1 MKRRKPLKFRML
13 AAFVAAVMLIN
24 INVLPLS
31 AVFAADNDVVST
43 GAASANMSEDQN
55 ARPPTSVDDIKI
67 PTVSENPYDI
77 EIRHK
82 NYPVFNDDGF
92 DFFRGDEKGGWIMSY
107 DLLTSYGTHF
117 SQPEGASPYYTAAL
131 TPMFSYEVYEGATV
145 KSQLPYREGRTD
157 MLHSELT
164 LTNGTIE
171 TGFYS
176 LDSFFQQINSQYAIN
191 KDQVFVRVGATLL
204 SGQGRIYVNATTS
217 YSEYGK
223 VSDGEA
229 KEFWVD
235 VPLNEV
241 HEWTQIWF
249 EAYEPSNAYQS
260 DAIMTDFFITLV
272 DNTNPTVTG
281 MTVEKQMRDEQNADL
296 VINMKFN
303 EGIRITSDRAYD
315 LLDDIWLSLEL
326 LDLNTG
332 ERSTVRMYLEKL
344 NDDGTLTFRGDIGL
358 YHYKNF
364 RVSRITKF
372 NIPSENQWPTRGM
385 VDLAD
390 EFYVSAY
397 DKVDYGNDIIEIDTI
412 DNLRQHRFNTTVLSD
427 YASNPINT
435 ASVVNWQFGNQVYIS
450 NTFETTEL
458 RLYTEQTLRKTQLAA
473 EGEKTEA
480 ELTDQFIGP
489 SRTLIVYA
497 YLDQTLTDE
506 EASKVWLELNILHPD
521 GTPVKA
527 YATSW
532 SQYKID
538 ELYTNGS
545 TTATLLKFENIKF
558 TEGMMPEIAEGEE
571 PVVKVARL
579 GDDIEDKTAYP
590 NVKDSV
596 TDIYADFTGPEVTL
610 RKYAAYSNTESD
622 GAEATSTNYKVS
634 IAIGIKDVENYT
646 RYANLIGSKM
656 FVELGGGVSKDTSFR
671 YILTDNPTAPEA
683 VEGYTSIGTISK
695 DGKWSVGSTTLLNNY
710 TEMYLHVLFETNDI
724 YLDELYVNVI
734 AEDSVGNKA
743 VEVPTDML
751 DYKID
756 EIAPEIRY
764 EYRYAKAV
772 DNNTNIEVYIGASA
786 TDSSDIVQILYSWG
800 ENPDQIITDLPDS
813 VISQNAEWQTAV
825 FDRGTDITVE
835 LMRKFGD
842 GTPDSD
848 KIYYETLYIKAVDE
862 YGNESE
868 PVAIS
873 ISVSLQKPAT
883 NMRFEGNMNA
893 VSRDHRVIVTVP
905 DASMFDNSDAYTRVA
920 VTPSGSEYSY
930 VTLVKTGETANI
942 LSFKGLTWYK
952 VIRQG
957 NIYTYVSAPEFVGED
972 YEIHENSIMYDL
984 FTYYGDIKVSFE
996 NGYGDMVPVQGAQL
1010 SSTASMGSYMEDQNY
1025 LLLRFASPYDTDR
1038 VIHGVDFGAIIDRDD
1053 NTVVINADKGS
1064 DPYKFNAVL
1073 KGVNPMRNT
1082 QIHFTVSN
1090 IAKHDFKLLDF
1101 DWAGSYAELYRVGE
1115 NGEADVLVERQDG
1128 LAATA
1133 SQYFTIGSFTDD
1145 GEFFVTGAYYLK
1157 VTVKSNGGHYNT
1169 YESSRLV
1176 LDAQTADNAGV
1187 WQYSTQGYTTLD
1199 SIREETYIWQRKQ
1212 AENAPFEN
1220 IGVAVSTGGEVM
1232 RSRVFAVY
1240 SYGVT
1245 GLSLILEA
1253 PGEQKTYEGLTVGAI
1268 EGFRLWNI
1276 LSNPTDEEIN
1286 AQGFYKD
1293 STGEYK
1299 SYVEGLSDIYTEETI
1314 PKGENGFN
1322 TLYFVKGVN
1331 TFCYQ
1336 IKLENGYV
1344 SPIRQFTVVVSDYVP
1359 ELNIAIENYQP
1370 SHKISQ
1376 KDGVVNA
1383 SYIRF
1388 LVETAYSLNGT
1399 GKVDVDVW
1407 TDYGMNVGIYNEST
1421 NSYSE
1426 VFAPDPSP
1434 NYLGVLGT
1442 LELPDG
1448 HRLKVGDYVDF
1459 TQNSYT
1465 SQFPKYNNRC
1475 TATFVARDEYGAIT
1489 IVAPQIGDQKR
1500 IGNLDGDYD
1509 DDGNIL
1515 AYTNELNIDY
1525 YGSYFD
1531 DPFTVGD
1538 SWTAWRKAYN
1548 QPQYFG
1554 AQLLGFNT
1562 HLRHNTEEGEYDYEL
1577 LESADGDLM
1586 YNLFNIVTND
1596 IQWASSN
1603 IVSRPV
1609 DSTVSINYFNGN
1621 NFELIRWQ
1629 DATVTFSGG
1638 DLKDEVTLALGGE
1651 ENTVGYMGASIWK
1664 HENRNALSLR
1674 IAFPKADEE
1683 HPAGTKI
1690 TRNYKI
1696 SSYNIYGKH
1705 FETEGTVDLYYI
1717 DYSTSVSMKPYGAE
1731 VYFSFGTAEYG
1742 TSMRT
1747 GIFNAGDYTVEVT
1760 DNYGNRYTILYK
1772 VDADFDPGTAIS
1784 YSEYNDTPD
1793 AVTVTISRPGSQVY
1807 VDITNYAIMS
1817 VENNGTDTVK
1827 VTLTDNTNFSY
1838 RYLDSDG
1845 AERMFILTVDNIK
1858 KPNVRPVWNYN
1869 LEDVNKKDDGTK
1881 YRYGEVTVYLTDP
1894 NFSLIDKYSG
1904 KIPSFTFTPDGEKSY
1919 TFRAQDIEARLGDK
1933 TVAIEHDITVA
1944 LDIELYP
1951 TPDPLGLNVED
1962 KETPNVQVLAY
1973 ANRGGY
1979 YFESK
1984 LALQLENARHSTAL
1998 VDYKNYKVFEF
2009 VGARANASELIK
2021 YVGWSTSYRFE
2032 IETVDMS
2039 RVRLFIKEG
2048 LYASP
2053 PDYETGI
2060 SDVIEGVE
2068 LNSKLLTVTK
2078 NAKFTLFVVD
2088 SKNNASSIAFDVN
2101 NLGEAPIPE
2110 IVKVTVSNDEIRG
2123 YIIPPED
2130 VLDFEIIGTM
2140 GVKTDLDT
2148 SSDYFGYSYIE
2159 YTSNDNYTV
2168 SYTLEYNGVKVNGSI
2183 DVSITEINLREISI
2197 VDNGIVWSANK
2208 ASEATPH
2215 NITATVALT
2224 EEVKEIKIVG
2234 EYDEDVLSFYI
2245 SGNQVILTYKE
2256 NHPEVEFRCYAENGS
2271 SVTVRLDAVENI
2283 DRSAP
2288 EIKVVSKELAAN
2300 GKSLILTLSSNERA
2314 IFKEGGYFGEA
2325 ITDENGNTLYYYT
2338 RKITANGIYSY
2349 TFSDVSGIMT
2359 TVEVEITEIV
2369 TDELEVQYSTS
2380 IDGNDP
2386 QSDPSTLD
2394 LMIGDKVYLN
2404 PNRDATVEMSGG
2416 DTVMIKKGEWNEI
2429 TIPDA
2434 FGGLLPYFVI
2444 TDEYG
2449 NALTHQFSMIEVPDT
2464 TAPDIVVAKKIYSI
2478 RVGADREQIERELLA
2493 NFAAYDDDGGEVT
2506 LSVKFTENID
2516 MIGVTEVEY
2525 IATDSAGNSASVKEK
2540 LRITSIYEP
2549 EVYYGEQKLSR
2560 GDGLIVSA
2568 DSAPDLVVNC
2578 NGVAYA
2584 VKIKSGIRTEAQMKD
2599 GITVTDYTKEE
2610 NISLGQL
2617 EKGIYTICIITQE
2630 RDYFKILISV
2640 E

>member
-1 MKRRKPLKFRML
+1 ML
-13 AAFVAAVMLIN
+13 AAFIAAVMIFNLN
-24 INVLPLS
+24 ILPLS
-31 AVFAADNDVVST
+31 TIFAADGADSAAATDT
-43 GAASANMSEDQN
+43 GLSEGQG
-55 ARPPTSVDDIKI
+55 ARPPTSVDDIRI
-67 PTVSENPYDI
+67 PTVDKNPYDVSVQ
-77 EIRHK
+77 HK
-82 NYPVFNDDGF
+82 NYPVFNNDGF
-92 DFFRGDEKGGWIMSY
+92 NFFRGDEKGGWIMSY
-107 DLLTSYGTHF
+107 DLMTSYGTHF

-131 TPMFSYEVYEGATV
+131 TPLFSYEAYEGATV

-164 LTNGTIE
+164 LTNGTIV

-176 LDSFFQQINSQYAIN
+176 LESFFDQINWQYPLN
-191 KDQVFVRVGATLL
+191 KNQVFVRVGATLL
-204 SGQGRIYVNATTS
+204 SGGGRIYINATEG
-217 YSEYGK
+217 YSEYASAKG
-223 VSDGEA
+223 GEA

-235 VPLNEV
+235 VPLSEV
-241 HEWTQIWF
+241 TEWTQIWF
-249 EAYEPSNAYQS
+249 DAFSPSDGYMS

-303 EGIRITSDRAYD
+303 EAIRVTSDGAFDR
-315 LLDDIWLSLEL
+315 LGEIWLSLEL

-332 ERSTVRMYLEKL
+332 ERSTVRMYLEKV
-344 NDDGTLTFRGDIGL
+344 NGDGTLTFRGDIGL

-364 RVSRITKF
+364 RVNRITKF
-372 NIPSENQWPTRGM
+372 NIPSERQWPTRGM

-390 EFYVSAY
+390 ELYVSAY
-397 DKVDYGNDIIEIDTI
+397 ESINYGNRIIEIDAI
-412 DNLRQHRFNTTVLSD
+412 DNLRQMRFDTTLLSD
-427 YASNPINT
+427 YAGNPINT
-435 ASVVNWQFGNQVYIS
+435 ASVVNWQFGDQTYIS

-458 RLYTEQTLRKTQLAA
+458 RLYTEQTLSKTQLAS

-489 SRTLIVYA
+489 SRTLIAYA

-506 EASKVWLELNILHPD
+506 EASKVWLELNVLNPD

-527 YATSW
+527 YVTSW
-532 SQYKID
+532 SQYRID

-545 TTATLLKFENIKF
+545 TTATLLKFENIRF
-558 TEGMMPEIAEGEE
+558 AEGMRLDVAEGEE
-571 PVVKVARL
+571 PIVKIIKL

-610 RKYAAYSNTESD
+610 RKYAAYSNTEADTEGENNLPSH
-622 GAEATSTNYKVS
+622 YKVS
-634 IAIGIKDVENYT
+634 IAIGIKDIENYT
-646 RYANLIGSKM
+646 RYANLIGSRM

-683 VEGYTSIGTISK
+683 IEGYTNLGTISK
-695 DGKWSVGSTTLLNNY
+695 DGKWDVGSTTLLNGY

-724 YLDELYVNVI
+724 YLDELYVNVT
-734 AEDSVGNKA
+734 AEDAVGNKA
-743 VEVPTDML
+743 FEVPTDTL

-756 EIAPEIRY
+756 EIAPEVRY

-772 DNNTNIEVYIGASA
+772 DGNTNIEVYIGASA
-786 TDSSDIVQILYSWG
+786 TDSSDIVQMLYCWG
-800 ENPDQIITDLPDS
+800 ANPDEEIPDLPDS
-813 VISQNAEWQTAV
+813 AITEKAEWQTAV
-825 FDRGTDITVE
+825 FERGDDITVE
-835 LMRKFGD
+835 VMRKFGD

-848 KIYYETLYIKAVDE
+848 KVYSETLYIKAVDE
-862 YGNESE
+862 YGNSSQ
-868 PVAIS
+868 PVAIDVAV
-873 ISVSLQKPAT
+873 SVQKPAT
-883 NMRFEGNMNA
+883 SMRYEGDMNA
-893 VSRDHRVIVTVP
+893 VSRDHKVIITGP
-905 DASMFDNSDAYTRVA
+905 DASMLDGLDAYTRVT
-920 VTPSGSEYSY
+920 VTPTGSEYSY
-930 VTLVKTGETANI
+930 VTLVKTGETADI

-952 VIRQG
+952 VKRDG
-957 NIYTYVSAPEFVGED
+957 NTYAYVSAPELVGEN
-972 YEIHENSIMYDL
+972 YELHRDSIMYDL

-1010 SSTASMGSYMEDQNY
+1010 SSTASAGSYMEDQNY
-1025 LLLRFASPYDTDR
+1025 LILRFASPYDTDR
-1038 VIHGVDFGAIIDRDD
+1038 VIHEVDFGAIIDRDD
-1053 NTVVINADKGS
+1053 NTVVADADKGS
-1064 DPYKFNAVL
+1064 DPYKFNATL

-1082 QIHFTVSN
+1082 QIHFTISN
-1090 IAKHDFKLLDF
+1090 IAKYDFKLLDF
-1101 DWAGSYAELYRVGE
+1101 DWEGSYAELYRVGE
-1115 NGEADVLVERQDG
+1115 DGEADVLIARQNG
-1128 LAATA
+1128 LSAAA
-1133 SQYFTIGSFTDD
+1133 SQYFTIGSFTHD
-1145 GEFFVTGAYYLK
+1145 GEFFITGAYYLK
-1157 VTVKSNGGHYNT
+1157 VTVKSRGGHYNS

-1187 WQYSTQGYTTLD
+1187 WQYSTQGYTTLE
-1199 SIREETYIWQRKQ
+1199 SIREETYVWQRNR
-1212 AENAPFEN
+1212 AEDAPFSDL
-1220 IGVAVSTGGEVM
+1220 GVALSTGGEVM

-1245 GLSLILEA
+1245 GLSVILEA
-1253 PGEQKTYEGLTVGAI
+1253 PESQKTYEGLTVGAI

-1276 LSNPTDEEIN
+1276 LSDPTDEEIN

-1293 STGEYK
+1293 SSGEYK
-1299 SYVEGLSDIYTEETI
+1299 SYTEGLSDIYTEETI
-1314 PKGENGFN
+1314 PKGASGFN
-1322 TLYFVKGVN
+1322 ALYFVKGVN

-1344 SPIRQFTVVVSDYVP
+1344 SPIKQFTVIVSDYVP
-1359 ELNIAIENYQP
+1359 ELNIAVENYQP
-1370 SHKISQ
+1370 SYEVSQ
-1376 KDGVVNA
+1376 KDGIVNA

-1407 TDYGMNVGIYNEST
+1407 TDYGMNVGIHDESN

-1426 VFAPDPSP
+1426 VFAPDPTP
-1434 NYLGVLGT
+1434 DYLGVLGA

-1448 HRLKVGDYVDF
+1448 QRLKVGDYVDF

-1465 SQFPKYNNRC
+1465 SDFPKYNRHC
-1475 TATFVARDEYGAIT
+1475 TAAFVARDEYGAIT

-1500 IGNLDGDYD
+1500 IGNLDGDLD
-1509 DDGNIL
+1509 DEGNIL

-1548 QPQYFG
+1548 QPEYFG
-1554 AQLLGFNT
+1554 AQLLGFKT
-1562 HLRHNTEEGEYDYEL
+1562 HLKHNVEEGEYDYEL
-1577 LESADGDLM
+1577 LEEADGDLM

-1596 IQWASSN
+1596 IKWASSN
-1603 IVSRPV
+1603 IVSRPAN
-1609 DSTVSINYFNGN
+1609 SNVSINYFDGS

-1629 DATVTFSGG
+1629 DAKVTFSGG
-1638 DLKDEVTLALGGE
+1638 DLDGEVTLALGGE
-1651 ENTVGYMGASIWK
+1651 KNTVGYMGASIW
-1664 HENRNALSLR
+1664 ENEDRTVFSLR
-1674 IAFPKADEE
+1674 VAFPRADDN
-1683 HPAGTKI
+1683 HPAGTMV

-1696 SSYNIYGKH
+1696 SCYNIYGKY
-1705 FETEGTVDLYYI
+1705 FETQGTVDLYYI
-1717 DYSTSVSMKPYGAE
+1717 DYSASIGMKSHGSE
-1731 VYFSFGTAEYG
+1731 VYFSFNTQEYG
-1742 TSMRT
+1742 TATRT
-1747 GIFNAGDYTVEVT
+1747 GKFNSGSYSLTVT
-1760 DNYGNRYTILYK
+1760 DYYGNILEIPYTI
-1772 VDADFDPGTAIS
+1772 DSDFDFGTAIS
-1784 YSEYNDTPD
+1784 YSEYKDTPD
-1793 AVTVTISRPGSQVY
+1793 AVTVTISRPGGRIY
-1807 VDITNYAIMS
+1807 VDITDYAIMS
-1817 VENNGTDTVK
+1817 VENNGGDAVT
-1827 VTLTDNTNFSY
+1827 VTLSDNTNFSY
-1838 RYLDSDG
+1838 RYIDSDG
-1845 AERMFILTVDNIK
+1845 AERMFILAVDNIK
-1858 KPNVRPVWNYN
+1858 KPNIQPVWNYD
-1869 LEDVNKKDDGTK
+1869 LEDINEKEDGTK

-1904 KIPSFTFTPDGEKSY
+1904 GIPSFTFTPDGQKSY
-1919 TFRAQDIEARLGDK
+1919 TFKAEDIEARLGDR
-1933 TVAIEHDITVA
+1933 TVAIEQDITVV

-1998 VDYKNYKVFEF
+1998 KDHKDYKIFGF
-2009 VGARANASELIK
+2009 VGSRANASELIR

-2060 SDVIEGVE
+2060 SDVIDGVE

-2088 SKNNASSIAFDVN
+2088 SKNNVSSIAFDVN

-2110 IVKVTVSNDEIRG
+2110 IVKVAVSNQEIRG

-2130 VLDFEIIGTM
+2130 VLDFEIVGTV
-2140 GVKTDLDT
+2140 GVKMDSDT
-2148 SSDYFGYSYIE
+2148 GSDYFGYSYVE
-2159 YTSNDNYTV
+2159 YTSNDSYIV
-2168 SYTLEYNGVKVNGSI
+2168 SYTLEYNGVKVSGSI
-2183 DVSITEINLREISI
+2183 DVTVTEINLREISLA
-2197 VDNGIVWSANK
+2197 DNGIVWSANK
-2208 ASEATPH
+2208 SSEATAQ
-2215 NITATVALT
+2215 NITATVVLT
-2224 EEVKEIKIVG
+2224 EEVKDIRIVG
-2234 EYDEDVLSFYI
+2234 EYNEDILSFYI
-2245 SGNQVILTYKE
+2245 SGNQVLLTYKE
-2256 NHPEVEFRCYAENGS
+2256 NHPEIEFRCYAENGS
-2271 SVTVRLDAVENI
+2271 SVAVRLDKVDNI

-2288 EIKVVSKELAAN
+2288 EIKVVSKELASN
-2300 GKSLILTLSSNERA
+2300 GRSLILTLSSSERA
-2314 IFKEGGYFGEA
+2314 IFKEGGYFGEPV
-2325 ITDENGNTLYYYT
+2325 TDENGNTLYYYT
-2338 RKITANGIYSY
+2338 RKITANGTYSY

-2380 IDGNDP
+2380 IDGSNP

-2416 DTVMIKKGEWNEI
+2416 DTVAIRKGGWNEI

-2449 NALTHQFSMIEVPDT
+2449 NVLTHQFSMIEIPDT
-2464 TAPDIVVAKKIYSI
+2464 TAPDIVVTKKTYSI
-2478 RVGADREQIERELLA
+2478 RVGTDREQIERELLA
-2493 NFAAYDDDGGEVT
+2493 NFTAYDDTGENVT
-2506 LSVKFTENID
+2506 LSVRFTENID
-2516 MIGVTEVEY
+2516 VIGVTEVEY

-2549 EVYYGEQKLSR
+2549 EVYYGDKKISR
-2560 GDGLIVSA
+2560 GDGIIVSA
-2568 DSAPDLVVNC
+2568 DSALDLVVNC
-2578 NGVAYA
+2578 NGVAYT
-2584 VKIKSGIRTEAQMKD
+2584 VKIKSGNRTEAQMKD
-2599 GITVTDYTKEE
+2599 GTTVTGYTKDE
-2610 NISLGQL
+2610 NISFGNL

>member
-1 MKRRKPLKFRML
+1 MKKRKSLRFRML
-13 AAFVAAVMLIN
+13 AAFIAAVMIFNL
-24 INVLPLS
+24 NVLPLS
-31 AVFAADNDVVST
+31 TIFAAGGT
-43 GAASANMSEDQN
+43 GGAIATDTGLSEGQG
-55 ARPPTSVDDIKI
+55 ARPPTSVDDIEI
-67 PTVSENPYDI
+67 PTVNKNPYDVSI
-77 EIRHK
+77 QHK
-82 NYPVFNDDGF
+82 NYPVFNNDGF
-92 DFFRGDEKGGWIMSY
+92 NFFRGDEKGGWVMSY

-131 TPMFSYEVYEGATV
+131 TPLFSYEAYEGATV
-145 KSQLPYREGRTD
+145 RSQLPYREGRAN

-164 LTNGTIE
+164 LTNGTIA

-176 LDSFFQQINSQYAIN
+176 LDSFFNQINSQYALN

-204 SGQGRIYVNATTS
+204 SGQGRIHVNATTA
-217 YSEYGK
+217 YTEYASVK
-223 VSDGEA
+223 DGEA

-235 VPLNEV
+235 VPLREV
-241 HEWTQIWF
+241 QEWTQIWF

-272 DNTNPTVTG
+272 DNTNPTVTS

-315 LLDDIWLSLEL
+315 RLGDIWLSLEL

-344 NDDGTLTFRGDIGL
+344 NGDGTLTFRGDIGL

-364 RVSRITKF
+364 RVNRITQF
-372 NIPSENQWPTRGM
+372 NIPSERQWPTRGM

-397 DKVDYGNDIIEIDTI
+397 EKIDYGNDIIEIDAI
-412 DNLRQHRFNTTVLSD
+412 DNLRQHRFNTTLLSD

-435 ASVVNWQFGNQVYIS
+435 ASVVNWQFGDQTYIS
-450 NTFETTEL
+450 NTFEAAEL
-458 RLYTEQTLRKTQLAA
+458 RLYTEQTLSKTQLAA

-489 SRTLIVYA
+489 SRTLIAYV
-497 YLDQTLTDE
+497 YLDQTLTNE
-506 EASKVWLELNILHPD
+506 EASKVWLELNVLSPD

-558 TEGMMPEIAEGEE
+558 SEGMRLDIKEGEE
-571 PVVKVARL
+571 PLVKIAKL
-579 GDDIEDKTAYP
+579 GDDIQDKRAFP
-590 NVKDSV
+590 NVKDAV

-610 RKYAAYSNTESD
+610 RKYAAYSNTETD
-622 GAEATSTNYKVS
+622 TEGENNLPHYKVS
-634 IAIGIKDVENYT
+634 IAIGIQDIASYT

-671 YILTDNPTAPEA
+671 YIFTDNPTAPET
-683 VEGYTSIGTISK
+683 VEGYTSLGTISK

-724 YLDELYVNVI
+724 YLDELYVNVT
-734 AEDSVGNKA
+734 AEDAVGNKA
-743 VEVPTDML
+743 AEVPTDTL

-756 EIAPEIRY
+756 EIAPEVKY

-786 TDSSDIVQILYSWG
+786 KDSSDIVQILYCWG
-800 ENPDQIITDLPDS
+800 ANPDEEIPDLPDS
-813 VISQNAEWQTAV
+813 VITEKAEWQTAV
-825 FDRGTDITVE
+825 FERGMDITVE
-835 LMRKFGD
+835 VMRKFGD

-848 KIYYETLYIKAVDE
+848 KVYSETLYLKAVDE
-862 YGNESE
+862 YGNSSQ
-868 PVAIS
+868 PVTIDVAV
-873 ISVSLQKPAT
+873 SVQKPAT
-883 NMRFEGNMNA
+883 NMRFEGDMNA
-893 VSRDHRVIVTVP
+893 VSRDHRVIITGP
-905 DASMFDNSDAYTRVA
+905 DASVFDNSDAYTRVT
-920 VTPSGSEYSY
+920 VTPTGSEYSY

-952 VIRQG
+952 VKRDG
-957 NIYTYVSAPEFVGED
+957 NAYTYVSAPETIGED
-972 YEIHENSIMYDL
+972 YKLFENSIMYDL

-996 NGYGDMVPVQGAQL
+996 NGYGDMTPVQGAQL

-1053 NTVVINADKGS
+1053 KTVVANADKGS
-1064 DPYKFNAVL
+1064 DPYKFNATL

-1115 NGEADVLVERQDG
+1115 NGEADVLVARQNG

-1133 SQYFTIGSFTDD
+1133 SQYFTIGSFTDN
-1145 GEFFVTGAYYLK
+1145 GEFFITGAYYLK
-1157 VTVKSNGGHYNT
+1157 VTVKSRGGHYNS

-1187 WQYSTQGYTTLD
+1187 WQYSTQGYTTLE
-1199 SIREETYIWQRKQ
+1199 SIREEMYTWQRNE
-1212 AENAPFEN
+1212 AEHAPFES

-1245 GLSLILEA
+1245 GLSIILKSPES
-1253 PGEQKTYEGLTVGAI
+1253 QKTYEGLTVGAI

-1276 LSNPTDEEIN
+1276 LSDPTDEEIN

-1293 STGEYK
+1293 SSGEYK
-1299 SYVEGLSDIYTEETI
+1299 SFTEGLDEIHTEETI
-1314 PKGENGFN
+1314 PKGVSGFN

-1336 IKLENGYV
+1336 IKMANGYV
-1344 SPIRQFTVVVSDYVP
+1344 SPIKQFTVIVSDYVP
-1359 ELNIAIENYQP
+1359 ELNIAVENYQP
-1370 SHKISQ
+1370 SHKVSQ
-1376 KDGVVNA
+1376 KDGIVNA

-1407 TDYGMNVGIYNEST
+1407 TDYGMNVGIYNESN

-1426 VFAPDPSP
+1426 VFAPDPTP
-1434 NYLGVLGT
+1434 NYLGLLGT

-1448 HRLKVGDYVDF
+1448 QRLKVGDYVDF

-1465 SQFPKYNNRC
+1465 SQFPKYNRHC
-1475 TATFVARDEYGAIT
+1475 TATFIARDEYGAIT

-1500 IGNLDGDYD
+1500 IGNLDGDLD

-1538 SWTAWRKAYN
+1538 SWTTWRKAYN
-1548 QPQYFG
+1548 QPEYFG

-1562 HLRHNTEEGEYDYEL
+1562 HLRHNVEEGEYDYEL
-1577 LESADGDLM
+1577 LEAADGDLM
-1586 YNLFNIVTND
+1586 YNLFNIVSND
-1596 IQWASSN
+1596 ISWASPN

-1609 DSTVSINYFNGN
+1609 ENDVSINYFYGN

-1629 DATVTFSGG
+1629 DAKVTFGG
-1638 DLKDEVTLALGGE
+1638 EDLIDDVTLALGGE
-1651 ENTVGYMGASIWK
+1651 ENTVGYMGASIWE
-1664 HENRNALSLR
+1664 HENRNVLSLR
-1674 IAFPKADEE
+1674 IAFPKADNN
-1683 HPAGTKI
+1683 HPAGTKV

-1696 SSYNIYGKH
+1696 SCYNIYGKY
-1705 FETEGTVDLYYI
+1705 FETQGTVDLYYI
-1717 DYSTSVSMKPYGAE
+1717 DYSVSTGMKQHGAE
-1731 VYFSFGTAEYG
+1731 VYFSFSTQEYG
-1742 TSMRT
+1742 TATRT
-1747 GIFNAGDYTVEVT
+1747 GQFSSGSYSLTVT
-1760 DNYGNRYTILYK
+1760 DYYGNIMEIPYTI
-1772 VDADFDPGTAIS
+1772 DSDFDLGTVIS
-1784 YSEYNDTPD
+1784 YSEYKDTPY
-1793 AVTVTISRPGSQVY
+1793 AVTVTISRPGSQIY
-1807 VDITNYAIMS
+1807 VDITDYAIMS

-1827 VTLTDNTNFSY
+1827 VMLSDNTDFSY
-1838 RYLDSDG
+1838 RYLDSNG
-1845 AERMFILTVDNIK
+1845 AEQMFILTVDNIK
-1858 KPNVRPVWNYN
+1858 KPNIRPIWDYD
-1869 LEDVNKKDDGTK
+1869 LEDVNEKEDGTK

-1894 NFSLIDKYSG
+1894 NFSLLDKYSG
-1904 KIPSFTFTPDGEKSY
+1904 KVPSFTFTPDGQKSY
-1919 TFRAQDIEARLGDK
+1919 TFKAEDIEARLGDK
-1933 TVAIEHDITVA
+1933 TVALEQDITVV

-1998 VDYKNYKVFEF
+1998 QDYKDYKIFDF

-2060 SDVIEGVE
+2060 SDIIDGVE

-2110 IVKVTVSNDEIRG
+2110 IVKVAVGSGEIRG

-2130 VLDFEIIGTM
+2130 VLDFEIVGTV
-2140 GVKTDLDT
+2140 GVKMDTDT
-2148 SSDYFGYSYIE
+2148 SSDYFGYSYVE
-2159 YTSNDNYTV
+2159 YTSNDSYIV

-2183 DVSITEINLREISI
+2183 DVSITEINLREISLA
-2197 VDNGIVWSANK
+2197 DNGIVWSANK
-2208 ASEATPH
+2208 SSEATAQS
-2215 NITATVALT
+2215 ITATVALT
-2224 EEVKEIKIVG
+2224 ENVKDIRMLG
-2234 EYDEDVLSFYI
+2234 SYNEDILSFYI
-2245 SGNQVILTYKE
+2245 SGNQVILTYNE
-2256 NHPEVEFRCYAENGS
+2256 NHPAIEFRCYAENGS
-2271 SVTVRLDAVENI
+2271 FVTVRLDEVNNI

-2325 ITDENGNTLYYYT
+2325 VTDENGNTLYYYT

-2349 TFSDVSGIMT
+2349 TFSDASGIMT

-2380 IDGNDP
+2380 IDGSNP

-2429 TIPDA
+2429 IIPDA

-2449 NALTHQFSMIEVPDT
+2449 NVLTHQFSMIEVPDI
-2464 TAPDIVVAKKIYSI
+2464 TAPDIVVIKKVYSI
-2478 RVGADREQIERELLA
+2478 RVGADREQIEAELLS
-2493 NFAAYDDDGGEVT
+2493 NFAAYDDEGGDVT
-2506 LSVKFTENID
+2506 LSVKFTEEID
-2516 MIGVTEVEY
+2516 VIGVTEVEY

-2549 EVYYGEQKLSR
+2549 EVYYGDQKLSR

-2568 DSAPDLVVNC
+2568 DSALDLVVNC
-2578 NGVAYA
+2578 NGVAYM

-2599 GITVTDYTKEE
+2599 GTTVTDYTKDE
-2610 NISLGQL
+2610 NISFGKL